1 MLNNNNGNIN
11 LELVVPTTNENEM
24 LIMLRKLEG
33 GRLHY
38 NKGEKDITNGYG
50 IYRYAHPHAEIWKYI
65 DSIARSL
72 GINIPSYQWSQDMV
86 AAVNKNIDPE
96 IEAKLSLVFYREYFR
111 PTKME
116 LYPASFVKCLVSIY
130 VNGVKLYNKSLQ
142 LTLNKMIRAGRL
154 PGPLLTVD
162 GAVGNKTLGVV
173 QIITNKPELHEEFK
187 QVFLDTCKESYT
199 SLANSNPAKYGRF
212 LKGWHNRV
220 EALRA

>member
-1 MLNNNNGNIN
+1 MLNSRNGNIN
-11 LELVVPTTNENEM
+11 LELVIPTTNEKEM
-24 LIMLRKLEG
+24 LDMLKKLEG
-33 GRLHY
+33 GRLHF

-50 IYRYAHPHAEIWKYI
+50 IYRYAHPNAEIWKYI
-65 DSIARSL
+65 DNIAQSL
-72 GINIPSYQWSQDMV
+72 GINVPSYRWSRDMIS
-86 AAVNKNIDPE
+86 AVNINIDPE
-96 IEAKLSLVFYREYFR
+96 IEAKLSLVFYREYFA

-116 LYPASFVKCLVSIY
+116 LYPASFIKCLVSIY
-130 VNGVKLYNKSLQ
+130 VNGVKLYNRSLQ
-142 LTLNKMIRAGRL
+142 LALNKMIKAGRV
-154 PGPLLTVD
+154 PGPMLVVD

-173 QIITNKPELHEEFK
+173 KIITSKPELHEEFK